1 MKESNNMKVFFTYIL
16 LSIST
21 FILLGQENSF
31 RIVFYNVE
39 NYFDPLNDS
48 LTKDDEF
55 TKDGTRHW
63 SWYKFNQ
70 KTTKIYKAISA
81 FSQWTIPDVI
91 AFCEIENR
99 FVLEELIKKTPFIEQ
114 DYQIIHEESEDF
126 RGIDVGLIY
135 NPKTVW
141 PLEHHMLKIR
151 FEGKPNK
158 RTRDILHFKALL
170 KNKDTLHVFVNHW
183 PSKYGGAI
191 ATIPLRAQAASTL
204 KIYTDSILA
213 VNPKAH
219 IVITGD
225 FNDTPEDESITK
237 HLGAAEP
244 GQQTNGQLIN
254 LSTNISKLGYKGT
267 HRYQGQW
274 STIDQFIVSPAML
287 NKESKVYT
295 NEEMLKV
302 GNIDILMEEDKKY
315 TGKKPYRTFIG
326 FKYHG
331 GFSDHLPILLDL
343 KLQ

>member
-1 MKESNNMKVFFTYIL
+1 MKNIFIIFLLLLAANLVFA
-16 LSIST
+16 
-21 FILLGQENSF
+21 QENNF

-39 NYFDPLNDS
+39 NYFDPI
-48 LTKDDEF
+48 DDTITADEEF
-55 TKDGTRHW
+55 TEEGTRHW

-70 KTTKIYKAISA
+70 KTSKIYKAISA
-81 FSQWTIPDVI
+81 FSQWEIPDVI

-99 FVLEELIKKTPFIEQ
+99 FVLEELIKKTPFIDQ
-114 DYQIIHEESEDF
+114 DYQIVHEESEDF

-141 PLEHHMLKIR
+141 PLEHHMVKIR
-151 FEGKPNK
+151 FEGKPDK

-170 KNKDTLHVFVNHW
+170 KNKDTLHIFVNHW
-183 PSKYGGAI
+183 PSKYGGAV
-191 ATIPLRAQAASTL
+191 ATIPFRAEAARTL
-204 KIYTDSILA
+204 KTYTDSILQA
-213 VNPKAH
+213 NPNAN

-225 FNDTPEDESITK
+225 FNDTPEDESIAV
-237 HLGAAEP
+237 HLNAKSTEKSSGHP
-244 GQQTNGQLIN
+244 LIN
-254 LSTNISKLGYKGT
+254 LSNNITKLGYEGT

-274 STIDQFIVSPAML
+274 STIDQFIVSKSML
-287 NKESKVYT
+287 NENNKIYT
-295 NEEMLKV
+295 SETKMKI
-302 GNIDILMEEDKKY
+302 GNIDILLEEDKKY

>member
-1 MKESNNMKVFFTYIL
+1 MKKLYI
-16 LSIST
+16 I
-21 FILLGQENSF
+21 FIILITVTVGSAQDNDF

-39 NYFDPLNDS
+39 NYFDPIDDS
-48 LTKDDEF
+48 ITRDEEF
-55 TKDGTRHW
+55 TEEGTRHW
-63 SWYKFNQ
+63 TWYKFNQ
-70 KTTKIYKAISA
+70 KTSKIYKAISA
-81 FSQWTIPDVI
+81 FSQWQIPDI
-91 AFCEIENR
+91 MAFCEIENR
-99 FVLEELIKKTPFIEQ
+99 FVLQELIKKTPLIDQ
-114 DYQIIHEESEDF
+114 DYQIVHEESEDF

-141 PLEHHMLKIR
+141 PLEHHMVKIR
-151 FEGKPNK
+151 FEGKPDK

-170 KNKDTLHVFVNHW
+170 KNKDTLHIFVNHW

-191 ATIPLRAQAASTL
+191 ATIPFRAEAARTL
-204 KIYTDSILA
+204 KKYTDSILA
-213 VNPKAH
+213 VNPNAN

-237 HLGAAEP
+237 HLNA
-244 GQQTNGQLIN
+244 TSKDNSNDHKLIN
-254 LSTNISKLGYKGT
+254 LSSSISKYGYKGT

-274 STIDQFIVSPAML
+274 STIDQFIVSKSML
-287 NKESKVYT
+287 NESNKIYT
-295 NEEMLKV
+295 SDANVKV
-302 GNIDILMEEDKKY
+302 GNIDLLLEEDKKY